1 MGIVS
6 LILGIIAI
14 IIDIATLGTGGIV
27 SVILGVIGI
36 IFGALGRKKA
46 EGQGIATGRTC
57 IINPGRDLRTDRIH
71 RLRCMC
77 SRRCVTCIMA
87 R

>member
-46 EGQGIATGRTC
+46 EGQGIATAGLVLS
-57 IINPGRDLRTDRIH
+57 ILGVNFGLIVYIA
-71 RLRCMC
+71 
-77 SRRCVTCIMA
+77 CVACVA
-87 R
+87 GAASLV

>member
-36 IFGALGRKKA
+36 IFGALGRKQKD
-46 EGQGIATGRTC
+46 GGSLQQ
-57 IINPGRDLRTDRIH
+57 DLYYQ
-71 RLRCMC
+71 
-77 SRRCVTCIMA
+77 SWA
-87 R
+87 